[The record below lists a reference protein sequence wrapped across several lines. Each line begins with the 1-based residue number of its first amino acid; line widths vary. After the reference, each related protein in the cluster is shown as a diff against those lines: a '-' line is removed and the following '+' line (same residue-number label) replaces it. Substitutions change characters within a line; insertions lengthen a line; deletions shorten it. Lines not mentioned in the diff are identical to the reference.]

1 MKKDTLTFEWS
12 DFASLNWQAFEEV
25 LSNYIYNTLIHFSQS
40 KPDYQIHGIAMIYYG
55 EYMNLEVS
63 LTSLE
68 HLKEKDLPPEST
80 GDWEFYNYTYNHIDK
95 SLEQNQWTE
104 NWNKIRDGVWD
115 EVIEKFPE
123 NEYENCMERFRSVLE
138 AFEKKIRE
146 QMDFLNL
153 TEDWVYIVE
162 DY

>member
-1 MKKDTLTFEWS
+1 MFTFEWGE
-12 DFASLNWQAFEEV
+12 FANLNWQAFEEV
-25 LSNYIYNTLIHFSQS
+25 LSNYIYNTLLHFSQS
-40 KPDYQIHGIAMIYYG
+40 KPDYQIHGIGMIYYG

-68 HLKEKDLPPEST
+68 YLKEKNLNVECT
-80 GDWEFYNYTYNHIDK
+80 GDWEFYNYTEKYIEESTEPH
-95 SLEQNQWTE
+95 QWTE
-104 NWNKIRDGVWD
+104 NWDKIRDNLWD

-123 NEYENCMERFRSVLE
+123 NEYEDCMNRFRFVLE
-138 AFEKKIRE
+138 AFEKIIRE
-146 QMDFLNL
+146 EMGFLNL